1 MTAEPTADSI
11 ADSVARRSTVPP
23 RMVTWLAAAAFAV
36 LLVAMIG
43 GYAYGWEW
51 TGFGQHVQLW
61 DVLHLL
67 VLPVVV
73 AALPIW
79 YRTRTEFGTA
89 WIAGI
94 ALLAVVFVALI
105 VGGYFLAWGWTGFQG
120 NTLWDWLELLVL
132 PIAVGAL
139 PFWLETNESAM
150 RQWRLLFVGA
160 GVALTVLAVGG
171 YWLDWE
177 WTGFPGNT
185 LWDWLNLLLVPF
197 LLPAAVTLYL
207 KTTRD

>member
-1 MTAEPTADSI
+1 MTAEPTADSRVRPS
-11 ADSVARRSTVPP
+11 AVPP
-23 RMVTWLAAAAFAV
+23 RILISLATAAI
-36 LLVAMIG
+36 LLLVVAMIG
-43 GYAYGWEW
+43 GYAYGWQW
-51 TGFGQHVQLW
+51 TGFGQHVVLW

-79 YRTRTEFGTA
+79 YRTRIEFGRA
-89 WIAGI
+89 WVAG
-94 ALLAVVFVALI
+94 LAVLAVALAALVI
-105 VGGYFLAWGWTGFQG
+105 GGYFLAWDWTGFQG

-139 PFWLETNESAM
+139 PFWLETNETAM
-150 RQWRLLFVGA
+150 QQWRVLFVSA
-160 GVALTVLAVGG
+160 LVALAVLAIGG

-207 KTTRD
+207 KTTRG